1 MKITKQQLKKLIKEE
16 YKSAFNETGP
26 EVEASGV
33 GIEDLDALGRE
44 FGHRNFLE
52 LIRMMAGELSRL
64 VDQPK

>member
-16 YKSAFNETGP
+16 YRSTFNETGP
-26 EVEASGV
+26 EVEASGG

-52 LIRMMAGELSRL
+52 LVREMAVQLSRI